1 MSLLDRAMQ
10 EEASVDSSFCN
21 VLWAASQQ
29 KIYSLI
35 AIVFA
40 CGALRTLKEPG
51 DINNCTSHHR

>member
-10 EEASVDSSFCN
+10 EEAGVDTSFCN
-21 VLWAASQQ
+21 VLWAASRH

-40 CGALRTLKEPG
+40 CGALRCLLERGKP
-51 DINNCTSHHR
+51 